1 MNVAVAERNVRTQ
14 YYLFGVFALL
24 VLLGIACVASASY
37 YHAGHHE
44 DSDFKQS
51 YYIVRQAQWALAA
64 LAVYGICS
72 AISSRRWKFLAP
84 AVFGLTFGLSLLVF
98 TPLGVEHRWIRIGPI
113 LFQPSEFLKCGL
125 IVALAWYLPRMS
137 PSPRSILGFLKAL
150 AWVGACALLVMAQGD
165 LGTTLIVLL
174 IGVGMLAVANVR
186 VSHLLVLG
194 CVLVALVALAVKVE
208 PYRLNRIP
216 AMTHPW
222 DNAQGVARQT
232 VHALHALGAGGL
244 KGVGIGQGLEKYH
257 LPEAPHTDFIFAT
270 IAEET
275 GIVGPALILALF
287 VALATLGV
295 QIALL
300 SRDSFVRLAAMG
312 GVIFLCG
319 QAALN
324 IAVATNTVPCTGIPL
339 PFISYGGSSLVAGA
353 VVFGLLSS
361 LSRGTVRRT
370 KGVADES
377 HGNGGG
383 DGWSHFSGPGGDFG
397 ASSPGVRGRDLVRR

>member
-1 MNVAVAERNVRTQ
+1 MNVSAAERSVRTQ
-14 YYLFGVFALL
+14 YYLFGVFVLL
-24 VLLGIACVASASY
+24 VVLGVLCVASASY
-37 YHAGHHE
+37 YHAGRHE
-44 DSDFKQS
+44 DSDFKQG

-64 LAVYGICS
+64 FVVYGIC
-72 AISSRRWKFLAP
+72 ALISSRLWKFLAP
-84 AVFGLTFGLSLLVF
+84 AVFILTFGLSLLVF
-98 TPLGVEHRWIRIGPI
+98 TSLGVEDRWVRFGPI

-125 IVALAWYLPRMS
+125 IVALAWYLPRTK
-137 PSPRSILGFLKAL
+137 PS
-150 AWVGACALLVMAQGD
+150 AWSFKGLVLVGACALLVMAQGD

-174 IGVGMLAVANVR
+174 IGVGMLAVANVK
-186 VSHLLVLG
+186 VTHLLALGCLLVLLLG
-194 CVLVALVALAVKVE
+194 LAVKLE

-216 AMTHPW
+216 AWTHPW
-222 DNAQGVARQT
+222 ANAKGVAKQT

-270 IAEET
+270 VAEET
-275 GIVGPALILALF
+275 GIVGPALIMALYIAF
-287 VALATLGV
+287 ATLGM

-300 SRDSFVRLAAMG
+300 SRDAFGRLAAMG

-339 PFISYGGSSLVAGA
+339 PFISYGGSSMVAGA
-353 VVFGLLSS
+353 VVFGLLTS
-361 LSRGTVRRT
+361 LSRGSVRRV
-370 KGVADES
+370 KEAANES
-377 HGNGGG
+377 YGNWGG
-383 DGWSHFSGPGGDFG
+383 DGRSRFSGPGGDFG

>member
-1 MNVAVAERNVRTQ
+1 MNVSAAERNARTQ
-14 YYLFGVFALL
+14 YFLFGVFFLL
-24 VLLGIACVASASY
+24 VVLGILCVASASY

-44 DSDFKQS
+44 DSDFNQG

-64 LAVYGICS
+64 LAVYAICS
-72 AISSRRWKFLAP
+72 SISSRRWKFLAP
-84 AVFGLTFGLSLLVF
+84 AVFVLTFGLSLLVF
-98 TPLGVEHRWIRIGPI
+98 TPLGVEDRWVRVGPI

-125 IVALAWYLPRMS
+125 IVALAWYLPRTKS
-137 PSPRSILGFLKAL
+137 STQSIAGFLKGL

-186 VSHLLVLG
+186 VTHLLALGCLLVLLLG
-194 CVLVALVALAVKVE
+194 LAVKLE

-216 AMTHPW
+216 AWTHPW
-222 DNAQGVARQT
+222 ANAKGVAKQT
-232 VHALHALGAGGL
+232 VHALHAIGAGGL

-257 LPEAPHTDFIFAT
+257 LPEAPHTDFVFAT
-270 IAEET
+270 VAEET
-275 GIVGPALILALF
+275 GIVGPALIMALYI
-287 VALATLGV
+287 ALATLGV

-300 SRDSFVRLAAMG
+300 SRDPFGRLAAMG

-339 PFISYGGSSLVAGA
+339 PFISYGGSSMVAGA

-361 LSRGTVRRT
+361 LSKGTVRRV
-370 KGVADES
+370 KEAADES
-377 HGNGGG
+377 YGDGGG